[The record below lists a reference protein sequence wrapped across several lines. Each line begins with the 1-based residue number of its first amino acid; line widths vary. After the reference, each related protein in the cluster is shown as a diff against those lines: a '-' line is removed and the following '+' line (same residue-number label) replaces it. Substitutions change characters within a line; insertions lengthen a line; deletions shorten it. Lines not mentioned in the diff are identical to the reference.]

1 MSKIIPMDLI
11 KSMSGRVCS
20 HSDTYFAVKH
30 GTQYTAKICNP
41 RTKPFTEEELD
52 RQAKFR
58 QAHAAAV
65 TRKNDTAHQAED
77 MAKFKNQRKYKT
89 LLGFL
94 TATAYA
100 NTSKSED
107 NGTWTT
113 TWAD

>member
-41 RTKPFTEEELD
+41 RTTPYSEEELN
-52 RQAKFR
+52 RQAKFKA
-58 QAHAAAV
+58 AHAAAIA
-65 TRKNDTAHQAED
+65 RKADSTHQAED
-77 MAKFKNQRKYKT
+77 MAKFKSQKKYKT

-100 NTSKSED
+100 NTAKSED

-113 TWAD
+113 TWVD